1 MITFSNL
8 TKSYRKRKPAVDDF
22 SLSVD
27 VPIFGFLGQ
36 NGAGKTTI
44 MKMIV
49 GLLKPSSGT
58 IMIDGLPSASLE
70 AKQKIGY
77 MPETPYFYE
86 RLKGIECLQF
96 CDELYGGA
104 HSAKASPVH
113 NQPNAKLS
121 HYEKLLKKVGIFDA
135 RNFEIRTY
143 SKGMRQRLGFAQAL
157 VNDPQYLF
165 LDEPLDGLDPIG
177 RREMKEVMLGLK
189 REGRKIFLNTHILA
203 DVEEI
208 CDEVGI
214 IHAGKLLYAGSV
226 QKFCAGKPLE
236 ERFMEVIEAH
246 EQQNKHHAVAVA
258 ANR

>member
-1 MITFSNL
+1 MVEFSHL
-8 TKSYRKRKPAVDDF
+8 TKLYKKRKAAVDDF
-22 SLSVD
+22 SLTVG

-49 GLLKPSSGT
+49 GLLEPTEGT
-58 IMIDGLPSASLE
+58 IMIDGVPSTALA
-70 AKQKIGY
+70 AKKKMGY

-86 RLKGIECLQF
+86 RMKGIEFLKF
-96 CDELYGGA
+96 CDELDGRAAAGGHGTA
-104 HSAKASPVH
+104 HRTA
-113 NQPNAKLS
+113 
-121 HYEKLLKKVGIFDA
+121 HYEKLLKRVGIFDA

-157 VNDPQYLF
+157 VNDPEYLF

-177 RREMKEVMLGLK
+177 RREMKEVMLGL
-189 REGRKIFLNTHILA
+189 RAENRRIFLNTHILA

-226 QKFCAGKPLE
+226 QKFCNGKPLE
-236 ERFMEVIEAH
+236 ERFMETVGQH
-246 EQQNKHHAVAVA
+246 EKNIKLS
-258 ANR
+258 